1 MAGSIVDYASL
12 QAAVANWMV
21 RSGNT
26 DFTGNTP
33 DFVGFAEDDFNFGY
47 DDPVNPEFNLPPL
60 RTQQME
66 VTSFTL
72 VLPNSTNTAVLP
84 SDFLQLRR
92 LFFFD
97 ASGQRHKLTYA
108 TPDELDSSYGNF
120 PSGPQAFYTI
130 MSDAILLAA
139 NVQTTTTLIGGYY
152 QQIPALSTSNTVN
165 WLLQK
170 RPSLYHARTMFHAAL
185 FVGDNDEAIK
195 WARISAGAVR
205 SFNKQDLKGKYS
217 GDALQ
222 MKTDVGNP

>member
-12 QAAVANWMV
+12 QSAVANWMT
-21 RSGNT
+21 RAGNT
-26 DFTGNTP
+26 DLLANVP
-33 DFVGFAEDDFNFGY
+33 DFIAFAEARINFGS
-47 DDPVNPEFNLPPL
+47 DDPEFPTPPL

-72 VLPNSTNTAVLP
+72 VLQNSTNTAVLP
-84 SDFLQLRR
+84 RDFLQLRR

-108 TPDELDSSYGNF
+108 TPDELDSAYGNF

-130 MSDAILLAA
+130 MSDAVLLAA

-152 QQIPALSTSNTVN
+152 QQIPALSTSSTVN

-170 RPSLYHARTMFHAAL
+170 HPGLYLAGALLEGSL
-185 FVGDNDEAIK
+185 FVGDNDEAVK
-195 WARISAGAVR
+195 WARIFSAHLRG
-205 SFNKQDLKGKYS
+205 FQKQDLKGKYS